1 MYAKLYVHV
10 KKICRSV
17 VSHDPTTFAQT
28 AILLLLAGFA
38 CLEFSIGGHCN
49 CSESDDVCRYQS
61 PGWGRGSSQDQ
72 WGAQYV
78 GCNISLAD
86 NDGRD
91 AWWQLQCQVLDDK
104 DEPVDNSQQ
113 GWSTCKQGGFNGPR
127 VVAVLERVQ
136 TGFLGQTL
144 SSFGITGLYIT
155 FVFGIGRFLRLAAT
169 NSRMRIMYEDLP
181 TTKRLIALCQDIY
194 IARAQGELALEEE
207 LYWALINI
215 YRSPAVLF
223 ELTKKKEV

>member
-1 MYAKLYVHV
+1 MSQAVHGSAVCKFLNVAFGQVMYNAMYA
-10 KKICRSV
+10 CMR
-17 VSHDPTTFAQT
+17 
-28 AILLLLAGFA
+28 
-38 CLEFSIGGHCN
+38 
-49 CSESDDVCRYQS
+49 RYQS
-61 PGWGRGSSQDQ
+61 PGWGRSQEQ
-72 WGAQYV
+72 WNAQFV

-86 NDGRD
+86 TDQGD
-91 AWWQLQCQVLDDK
+91 AWWQLHCQVLDDQ

-113 GWSTCKQGGFNGPR
+113 GWSTCRQGGFNGPR

>member
-1 MYAKLYVHV
+1 MCVKHKLIT
-10 KKICRSV
+10 KRKN
-17 VSHDPTTFAQT
+17 A
-28 AILLLLAGFA
+28 
-38 CLEFSIGGHCN
+38 
-49 CSESDDVCRYQS
+49 CRYQS
-61 PGWGRGSSQDQ
+61 PGWGRGSGQEEQ
-72 WGAQYV
+72 WSNQNV
-78 GCNISLAD
+78 GCDISLAD
-86 NDGRD
+86 STRNDV
-91 AWWQLQCQVLDDK
+91 WWQLQCQVLDD
-104 DEPVDNSQQ
+104 DDQPVDNSQKGWATCNQ
-113 GWSTCKQGGFNGPR
+113 GSFYGPR
-127 VVAVLERVQ
+127 LVAVLERVQ

-169 NSRMRIMYEDLP
+169 NIRMRIMYEDLP

-215 YRSPAVLF
+215 YRSPAVMF

>member
-1 MYAKLYVHV
+1 MYNAMYA
-10 KKICRSV
+10 CMR
-17 VSHDPTTFAQT
+17 
-28 AILLLLAGFA
+28 
-38 CLEFSIGGHCN
+38 
-49 CSESDDVCRYQS
+49 RYQS
-61 PGWGRGSSQDQ
+61 PGWGRSQEQ
-72 WGAQYV
+72 WNAQFV

-86 NDGRD
+86 TDQGD
-91 AWWQLQCQVLDDK
+91 AWWQLHCQVLDDQ

-113 GWSTCKQGGFNGPR
+113 GWSTCRQGGFNGPR